1 MNWIEEAAQ
10 NADPRK
16 DRVILENPAAIKEL
30 DELLAEKYYPP
41 IRRALQDTG
50 YPYSSIDDNAIPIE
64 SRWDGPDLGRCL
76 TFMLFDEFGGAI
88 LRGRLTRSRAGFFFQ
103 REFFLGLPA
112 TTDPAFM
119 FRIMGDETFAGMV
132 PSLTIEPPVIHP
144 ERDTYYWITLES
156 GAGFGSSHC
165 TFDKAAIG
173 DIEETIAT
181 SVDMYESTID
191 GFATMTGVEQFIE
204 LARKCFDAS

>member
-50 YPYSSIDDNAIPIE
+50 YPYSSIDDDAIPIE

-88 LRGRLTRSRAGFFFQ
+88 LRGRLTRSRAA
-103 REFFLGLPA
+103 RH
-112 TTDPAFM
+112 
-119 FRIMGDETFAGMV
+119 
-132 PSLTIEPPVIHP
+132 PPGKGHLLL
-144 ERDTYYWITLES
+144 D
-156 GAGFGSSHC
+156 H
-165 TFDKAAIG
+165 
-173 DIEETIAT
+173 
-181 SVDMYESTID
+181 
-191 GFATMTGVEQFIE
+191 
-204 LARKCFDAS
+204 ARKRSRIWEQSLDVR